1 MWIRRLSELT
11 FAGYLGLVASDARAE
26 PASPPSDDG
35 LAEYRERFKKGMDL
49 YERGAAAEAIAVW
62 EPIYRD
68 LGGPRGYRLA
78 YDLGVAYAALD
89 DASHAAD
96 RLQAFLNEVDSR
108 RARGEPLGAAVT
120 NEESD
125 ARERLA
131 RLTAVLGRVQVVPG
145 DRPSVVRVDA
155 GDPHAA
161 GAIAWVTPGQH
172 TITFDPQTPDQRTVA
187 VEVTAG
193 ALVELVPPPPP
204 AKSEPSTQPTL
215 AVPAS
220 LPSSASGPAPMRGP
234 APELPAPQSA
244 PFPPALIAI
253 SGGLTLATAGA
264 AVALA
269 IRANNLRDDDIAAQ
283 ARSTDRTISPA
294 DRASFATARTW
305 AYVAMGGAA
314 GLAGVTAGLTG
325 WYLIAKAHGEGDR
338 RSPGVGVR
346 LEGSRMV
353 FMGSF

>member
-1 MWIRRLSELT
+1 MGSN
-11 FAGYLGLVASDARAE
+11 ARAA
-26 PASPPSDDG
+26 PASPAADDG
-35 LAEYRERFKKGMDL
+35 LAEYRERFKQGMDL
-49 YERGAAAEAIAVW
+49 YERGSAAEAIAVW
-62 EPIYRD
+62 EPVYRD
-68 LGGPRGYRLA
+68 LGEARGYRLA

-108 RARGEPLGAAVT
+108 RARGESLGAAVT

-125 ARERLA
+125 ARARLA

-145 DRPSVVRVDA
+145 GRPSVVRVDA

-172 TITFDPQTPDQRTVA
+172 AITFDPQTQEQRTVA
-187 VEVTAG
+187 VDVTAG

-204 AKSEPSTQPTL
+204 AKSEPSMPPTL
-215 AVPAS
+215 AAPAALPALAAGPAS
-220 LPSSASGPAPMRGP
+220 MGSPALEPPAPP
-234 APELPAPQSA
+234 SA

-253 SGGLTLATAGA
+253 SGGLTLTTAGA

-269 IRANNLRDDDIAAQ
+269 IHANTLRDDDIAEQ
-283 ARSTDRTISPA
+283 AISTDRTIAPA

-338 RSPGVGVR
+338 PSPGVGVR
-346 LEGSRMV
+346 VEGSRVV
-353 FMGSF
+353 FAGSF